1 MARRKQRSTPLA
13 ATESWS
19 VVVVCEDAAI
29 HAHALTLCD
38 HLMKEYWTEV
48 EFEFGWWLFAGLG
61 DPQKALA
68 AARAAADADM
78 IVFATHPEGDL
89 PEPVKA
95 WVEAWLAARGEREGA
110 LIGLV
115 READGTK
122 SSASPKHAYLREIAH
137 QAKLDFLSE
146 MPLMVPGTIPNDTDT
161 AARRASQVTSV
172 LDEILHQSR
181 PPSHYGLNE

>member
-1 MARRKQRSTPLA
+1 MARREQHSTPLA
-13 ATESWS
+13 PTESWS

-29 HAHALTLCD
+29 HAHALRLCD
-38 HLMKEYWTEV
+38 QLMMAYWTEV
-48 EFEFGWWLFAGLG
+48 EFEFNWWLFASLS

-68 AARAAADADM
+68 AVRAAADANM
-78 IVFATHPEGDL
+78 IVFAAHPEGDL

-95 WVEAWLAARGEREGA
+95 WVESWLTVRGEREGA

-137 QAKLDFLSE
+137 RAKLDFLSA
-146 MPLMVPGTIPNDTDT
+146 MPLGVPGTIPNDLDT
-161 AARRASQVTSV
+161 VARRASQVTSV